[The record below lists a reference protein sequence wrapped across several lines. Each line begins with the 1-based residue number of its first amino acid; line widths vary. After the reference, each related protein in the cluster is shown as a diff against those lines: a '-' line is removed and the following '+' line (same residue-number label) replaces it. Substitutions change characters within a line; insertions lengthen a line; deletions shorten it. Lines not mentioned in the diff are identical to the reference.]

1 MDKKVLVNLLRP
13 VFQSLQ
19 QKGLSITAVE
29 LLPIGLR
36 GYYTLA
42 VSAEWSAT
50 MTTMD
55 KIKLINAKIFEFI
68 PVQYRKYIESVF
80 PYNTP
85 EELESD
91 FEAFN
96 NYQSDGLC
104 RDLCPSCL
112 IAYFR

>member
-1 MDKKVLVNLLRP
+1 MDKKILVKLLRP

-19 QKGLSITAVE
+19 QKSLIITDVE
-29 LLPIGLR
+29 LLPIRLR

-42 VSAEWSAT
+42 VSAQWSAA

-55 KIKLINAKIFEFI
+55 KIRLINSSIFEFV
-68 PVQYRKYIESVF
+68 PVGYRKYIESVF
-80 PYNTP
+80 PYNSP

-91 FEAFN
+91 FESFD

-104 RDLCPSCL
+104 RELYSLPQMS
-112 IAYFR
+112 